1 MANPPPGTHRKE
13 SCGAGEEGQ
22 APVAWPSLKQQ
33 KPFQG
38 LRWGAEREGED
49 VSCGRRRKKMNE
61 NERAGKRE
69 GKVSQT
75 KKETETGACPEK
87 AT

>member
-1 MANPPPGTHRKE
+1 MT
-13 SCGAGEEGQ
+13 
-22 APVAWPSLKQQ
+22 WPSLKQQ

-38 LRWGAEREGED
+38 LRRGAEREGED
-49 VSCGRRRKKMNE
+49 VCGRRRKKMNE